1 MLMLEP
7 LQVHIVF
14 MELLTVKEMTMEK
27 MFRQIG
33 DEVIEYTAAEYAQ
46 YKIDQ
51 AENKVRAEAE
61 AAKAADKAAL
71 LLKLGIT
78 ADEAKL
84 LLQ

>member
-1 MLMLEP
+1 M
-7 LQVHIVF
+7 QVLFQENTAF
-14 MELLTVKEMTMEK
+14 MELLTVKEMTIEK

>member
-1 MLMLEP
+1 MQEQSQEIIASMATK
-7 LQVHIVF
+7 
-14 MELLTVKEMTMEK
+14 TVKDMTMEK

-51 AENKVRAEAE
+51 AEDKVRAEAE

>member
-1 MLMLEP
+1 M
-7 LQVHIVF
+7 QVLFQENTAF